1 MLKMIDRLAVH
12 TVIVGLVAIALAQ
25 LACAGRA
32 HAQPPAD
39 AVRAVSYCEWSGGPG
54 CQPMDDAPA
63 GADLV
68 ELTWCCDFE
77 TGDCVAVVNVLACD
91 PEMEY
96 AVICEWGASVEQS
109 SPIGAIDCY
118 G

>member
-1 MLKMIDRLAVH
+1 MIDRLAARSVLAL
-12 TVIVGLVAIALAQ
+12 LVAMAGLQ
-25 LACAGRA
+25 LACAGKA
-32 HAQPPAD
+32 YAQQPGA
-39 AVRAVSYCEWSGGPG
+39 AVRVVSYCEWAGGAG
-54 CQPMDDAPA
+54 CQPIDDAPA
-63 GADLV
+63 GTDFV
-68 ELTWCCDFE
+68 EVTWCCEFA
-77 TGDCVAVVNVLACD
+77 TGDCFAVVNVLACD